1 MPHGL
6 TGKPVA
12 RLTLVVTVVDEDG
25 ELYCESEMKT
35 TMLRKGDDVR
45 QYEPL
50 MIEWGQDSLLEAAQ
64 SGL

>member
-12 RLTLVVTVVDEDG
+12 RLTLIVTVVDEDG
-25 ELYCESEMKT
+25 ELFCESEIKT
-35 TMLRKGDDVR
+35 TMLREGDVR
-45 QYEPL
+45 QYEP
-50 MIEWGQDSLLEAAQ
+50 MMVEWGQDSLLEAAQ